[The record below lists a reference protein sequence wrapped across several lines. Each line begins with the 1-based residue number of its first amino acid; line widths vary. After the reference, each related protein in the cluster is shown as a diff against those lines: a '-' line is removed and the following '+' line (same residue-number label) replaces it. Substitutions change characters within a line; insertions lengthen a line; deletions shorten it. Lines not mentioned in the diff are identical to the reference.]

1 MCRAYVLGAGTA
13 WIVDETRPSQAEC
26 LTCARPPVAQWQC
39 GPRCLKSN
47 ERDCNIGTNLGARV
61 LAGLTETNTTP
72 GHGQAAAPS
81 GRRAGAPRRM
91 TRGRATGSSSRT
103 GTSPVGCSTFQRVM
117 RQAPPRRRS
126 RGRPPPKRSCAPAPT
141 FVIHVV
147 PSASGVWRGR
157 GTFSGARP
165 LAMASHARARSQHS
179 GSSHSNAHCDEPF
192 HSSCQDGSRASRAW
206 VPVPG
211 HGGR

>member
-1 MCRAYVLGAGTA
+1 
-13 WIVDETRPSQAEC
+13 
-26 LTCARPPVAQWQC
+26 
-39 GPRCLKSN
+39 
-47 ERDCNIGTNLGARV
+47 
-61 LAGLTETNTTP
+61 
-72 GHGQAAAPS
+72 
-81 GRRAGAPRRM
+81 M
-91 TRGRATGSSSRT
+91 T
-103 GTSPVGCSTFQRVM
+103 

-126 RGRPPPKRSCAPAPT
+126 RCRPPPKRSCAPAPT

-206 VPVPG
+206 VPPRAGRQAAREVGDAQMHNGAQVTRVRLLSCGRTMQTRARCERASPG
-211 HGGR
+211 NIPRDIRGASRAAWQQPASVRRSNLAARWRSTPPHNWDGGAALGSARRRRCDSPG